1 MRCPSAERV
10 YESTKLAALFDMLRS
25 QGHPAE
31 EILRHV
37 NVSVKDVHS
46 PKTRISVKQLI
57 IACKNAIQLLGDR
70 HLPYRIGTSIH
81 LSTYGMYGFAIL
93 CCPDFRNVPVT
104 VEIGS
109 RRRSPQATRLEVANR
124 KPRARRST
132 P

>member
-93 CCPDFRNVPVT
+93 CCPDFRKT
-104 VEIGS
+104 MDF
-109 RRRSPQATRLEVANR
+109 
-124 KPRARRST
+124 ARQ
-132 P
+132 

>member
-1 MRCPSAERV
+1 VPEGIEIGRKVQLREASHLRRSAATGSRSDNPREKLVVGSAERV

-81 LSTYGMYGFAIL
+81 LSTYGML
-93 CCPDFRNVPVT
+93 WVRDPVL
-104 VEIGS
+104 
-109 RRRSPQATRLEVANR
+109 P
-124 KPRARRST
+124 
-132 P
+132 